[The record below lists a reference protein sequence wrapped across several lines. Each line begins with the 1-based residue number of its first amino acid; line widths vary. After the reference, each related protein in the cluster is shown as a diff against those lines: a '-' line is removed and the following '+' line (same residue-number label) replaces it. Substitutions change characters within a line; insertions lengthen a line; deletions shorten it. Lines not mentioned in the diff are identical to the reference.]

1 MEISR
6 IMKFIIQRG
15 AIVTVKAKHYRR
27 SLGDLELPCEISLRT
42 SGSMVNHKLLQRYE
56 ILLIELY
63 TEAKEEVVGTL
74 LSDME
79 ASAINF
85 SVKPRQKNN

>member
-1 MEISR
+1 
-6 IMKFIIQRG
+6 
-15 AIVTVKAKHYRR
+15 
-27 SLGDLELPCEISLRT
+27 
-42 SGSMVNHKLLQRYE
+42 MVNHKLLQRYE

-79 ASAINF
+79 ANAINF

>member
-27 SLGDLELPCEISLRT
+27 SLGGLELPCEITLRT
-42 SGSMVNHKLLQRYE
+42 PGNILNHKLLQRYE

-63 TEAKEEVVGTL
+63 TEAKEEIVGTF

-79 ASAINF
+79 ANAINL

>member
-15 AIVTVKAKHYRR
+15 PIVTVKAKHYRR

-79 ASAINF
+79 ANAINF